1 MTLQKWIKWIVF
13 LFPLPMTAVIVINDL
28 LIGCVNLVG
37 WLILLGII
45 FVPNAVYAVITIRI
59 QSLIILLVPA
69 IMLCAFEIFVDYIY
83 VVSTS
88 STTAI
93 MFVFTPFYGVA
104 IVLIGLLLGWLIQM
118 AVGAVRNLR
127 KNRR

>member
-1 MTLQKWIKWIVF
+1 
-13 LFPLPMTAVIVINDL
+13 MTAVIVINDL
-28 LIGCVNLVG
+28 LVGCINLVG

-83 VVSTS
+83 LVSTS

-104 IVLIGLLLGWLIQM
+104 IVLIGLLLGWLIHFS
-118 AVGAVRNLR
+118 VGLF
-127 KNRR
+127 KGPQGPSETTGKSH